1 MKQCRQWQACDAG
14 TEEGAAGREALLSR
28 LVEQLKGRLQALKE
42 ENQQL
47 EDMLHQ
53 SDSRA
58 SGMSSTTAYSLYS
71 LSVYLQSIRICQ
83 SQAQPSFALRA
94 VLQGRSC
101 CSTRPGISPTTS
113 CSKQSSTCLAI
124 SALAH
129 HIMQTLSPLQAA

>member
-1 MKQCRQWQACDAG
+1 MKQCRQWQACDTG

-58 SGMSSTTAYSLYS
+58 SGVSSTTAYSLTAP
-71 LSVYLQSIRICQ
+71 LQHMNDK
-83 SQAQPSFALRA
+83 RA
-94 VLQGRSC
+94 VSQFARVIC
-101 CSTRPGISPTTS
+101 CAAFKAGCLVSICAVRVRLMLAALLRL
-113 CSKQSSTCLAI
+113 CEKYQS
-124 SALAH
+124 H
-129 HIMQTLSPLQAA
+129 QTNAPRQLINL

>member
-1 MKQCRQWQACDAG
+1 MSAQVKPCSQWQACDAG

-58 SGMSSTTAYSLYS
+58 SGMSSTTAYSLG
-71 LSVYLQSIRICQ
+71 VPLQHMND
-83 SQAQPSFALRA
+83 
-94 VLQGRSC
+94 
-101 CSTRPGISPTTS
+101 
-113 CSKQSSTCLAI
+113 K
-124 SALAH
+124 SALSQIASL
-129 HIMQTLSPLQAA
+129 ICRAAFKAEGLVSICAVRVRRLPAALLHL